1 MWIVS
6 RRLQRR
12 IARDFP
18 QRGSAEEVIRLLTD
32 VSDSERVQAAIVLA
46 SNGDLREF
54 KREAELAVID
64 LARRPNEWRSGARRL
79 GRRPGLRTPAGP
91 NILICRR

>member
-1 MWIVS
+1 
-6 RRLQRR
+6 LQRR
-12 IARDFP
+12 IARAFP

-32 VSDSERVQAAIVLA
+32 VSDSERVRAAIVLA

-64 LARRPNEWRSGARRL
+64 WRDVLMDGDLAHDDWAGVLDSELRPD
-79 GRRPGLRTPAGP
+79 RTS
-91 NILICRR
+91 